1 MLSTNDVPQTIAF
14 QKAVSFKCFSC
25 LNTGERCEKYSR
37 CEDICDQNK
46 VCVRITSTEKVC
58 AREGQGRKSTLKRC
72 QIKFLEP
79 WYFVYNVLYY
89 IHVLIYWV
97 FKQFFRTAA
106 GPVVGVVSFSKW
118 NFAAFVLLDTS

>member
-1 MLSTNDVPQTIAF
+1 MMYPRQLHFKRQCLSNVF
-14 QKAVSFKCFSC
+14 LVF
-25 LNTGERCEKYSR
+25 NTGERCEKYSR

-79 WYFVYNVLYY
+79 
-89 IHVLIYWV
+89 
-97 FKQFFRTAA
+97 
-106 GPVVGVVSFSKW
+106 
-118 NFAAFVLLDTS
+118 